1 MGAQHHNSTALVTN
15 HMLLNSHRLHE
26 YWIQLNVQVT
36 YEAWVKEPAIELYFS
51 LEKIEKNK
59 DNKYV
64 GSCITHCF
72 SDQVIHKNMK
82 VSQIQVLDSMK
93 QNKTRGKK

>member
-1 MGAQHHNSTALVTN
+1 M
-15 HMLLNSHRLHE
+15 
-26 YWIQLNVQVT
+26 
-36 YEAWVKEPAIELYFS
+36 KEPAIELYFS

-59 DNKYV
+59 DTKYV

-93 QNKTRGKK
+93 RNKTKPEEKSSHADIPVGINLIQTCHLRESNKDQSSALWF